1 MFQTHTGNKPL
12 IAAHRGS
19 CGGNIPPNTM
29 AAMEA
34 ACRFGADILEMD
46 VARSRDGAYFL
57 FHTGNEAFYLNLNVD
72 FEQTDAVVLRELPL
86 NNDFRKPTQ
95 YHLALFDDV
104 LEQFKGRCILNLDRC
119 WQYWGELIPLIERH
133 AMREQILLK
142 SPCREQ
148 WLRAYRELA
157 QGYAYLPI
165 VDDSCEDFL
174 CGGFRRP
181 EYIGAELV
189 FASEDSAI
197 LQNAIVEKLHRI
209 GKLAWGNAIQF
220 SSRKIL
226 SAGHT
231 DDVSI
236 TASPELGWGWLIEHG
251 FDIIQTDWVLALHT
265 YLKTRNCALPAETA
279 CDRMETSE

>member
-1 MFQTHTGNKPL
+1 MFQTHMGNKPL

-46 VARSRDGAYFL
+46 VARSRDGEFFL
-57 FHTGNEAFYLNLNVD
+57 FHTGNEQFYLEIGSA
-72 FEQTDAVVLRELPL
+72 FEQADADTLRALTL

-95 YHLALFDDV
+95 YHLAEFDDV

-119 WQYWGELIPLIERH
+119 WEYWDELIPMIERH
-133 AMREQILLK
+133 AMRDQILLK
-142 SPCREQ
+142 SPCRKQ
-148 WLRAYRELA
+148 WLQAYCELA

-174 CGGFRRP
+174 HSGFQRP

-189 FASEDSAI
+189 FASESSAI
-197 LQNAIVEKLHRI
+197 IQNSIIEKLHQSR
-209 GKLAWGNAIQF
+209 KLAWGNAIQF
-220 SSRKIL
+220 SSAKIL

-231 DDVSI
+231 DDISI
-236 TASPELGWGWLIEHG
+236 TVSPELGWGWLIEHG

-265 YLKTRNCALPAETA
+265 YLNTRNCALPAEPA
-279 CDRMETSE
+279 CGKMETSE